1 MNTETNWNNINWT
14 EMEKELAIMQDNIVM
29 TTIDIVGIMKW
40 QLNESNKSTLKI
52 Q

>member
-29 TTIDIVGIMKW
+29 TTIDRI
-40 QLNESNKSTLKI
+40 
-52 Q
+52 